1 MSNLLIMDDKKKI
14 KKTEAKKWH
23 RD

>member
-1 MSNLLIMDDKKKI
+1 MSNLLIMADKKKI

>member
-14 KKTEAKKWH
+14 KKTEAKKWR